1 MIHTELIRS
10 VDILLK
16 KHAEASPNRVAFRD
30 EQREVTYAELLART
44 GRLAGSLQELGLET
58 GERAL
63 IYMDNCV
70 EVVEAYLALPRAGI
84 VAVCANPG
92 SAPSEI
98 AHILS
103 DSQSRVVFTD
113 RAHAETVRGLT
124 SPAGPKIVIVGD
136 GEADDLLLFEDLA
149 NATEAPPARDNL
161 SLDDVSFMLYTSG
174 TTGRRKGVYLTQRGC
189 LWVAAACW
197 APILGLCADDYV
209 LSPLPLFHS
218 YALVMSV
225 TGVLAVG
232 ATERI
237 MRKFSPDQVIGYLK
251 SEDITFVPGVPTM
264 FNYLLQAAGER
275 GLSPKALRMC
285 ISAGAIM
292 PASLN
297 EKFES
302 AFHIPL
308 LDGYGITETST
319 MVTMNWPTGTR
330 KMGSCGLP
338 LPGSTVRLIDPATG
352 DDAAP
357 GGEGE
362 IWVQGPHVA
371 PGYHQFPDATAAAFA
386 GGWYHT
392 GDLAQRDADGFLTIS
407 GRIKELIIRGGENIY
422 PAEVEA
428 ALMLH
433 DSVADAAVVARPHEA
448 LGEVPV
454 AFIVP
459 TGDGLDIEALK
470 AHCATRLAGVKVPS
484 EYVVIDAIPRT
495 GSGKVLRFKLQE
507 RLER

>member
-1 MIHTELIRS
+1 MIHAELIRPIN
-10 VDILLK
+10 VLLES
-16 KHAEASPNRVAFRD
+16 HAKASPSRVAFRD
-30 EQREVTYAELLART
+30 ERREVTYADLLART
-44 GRLAGSLQELGLET
+44 GRLAGGLQALGLET

-63 IYMDNCV
+63 IYMDNRV

-92 SAPSEI
+92 SAPTEL
-98 AHILS
+98 AHILN
-103 DSQSRVVFTD
+103 DSQSRVIFTD
-113 RAHAETVRGLT
+113 RTHLETVRGLA
-124 SPAGPKIVIVGD
+124 SPDGPKIVVVGD
-136 GEADDLLLFEDLA
+136 GADDGVLHFEDL
-149 NATEAPPARDNL
+149 TTTDAPPPRDNL

-174 TTGRRKGVYLTQRGC
+174 TTGQPKGVYLTQRGC
-189 LWVAAACW
+189 LWIAAACW
-197 APILGLCADDYV
+197 APILGLCAEDYV

-237 MRKFSPDQVIGYLK
+237 MSRFSPERVFDYLE
-251 SEDITFVPGVPTM
+251 SEDITFLPGVPTM
-264 FNYLLQAAGER
+264 FNYLLQAAAGR
-275 GLSPKALRMC
+275 GLTTKALRMC

-297 EKFES
+297 EKFEN
-302 AFHIPL
+302 AFHTPL

-352 DDAAP
+352 EDAAP
-357 GGEGE
+357 GVEGE

-371 PGYHQFPDATAAAFA
+371 PGYHQLPDATAAAFA

-392 GDLAQRDADGFLTIS
+392 GDLAQRDEDGFLTIS

-428 ALMLH
+428 ALLVH
-433 DSVADAAVVARPHEA
+433 DAVADAAVVSRPHEA

-459 TGDGLDIEALK
+459 TGDSLDVEALK
-470 AHCATRLAGVKVPS
+470 AHCATRLAGVKVPN

-507 RLER
+507 RLKE

>member
-1 MIHTELIRS
+1 MIHAELIRPLG
-10 VDILLK
+10 DLLAS
-16 KHAEASPNRVAFRD
+16 HAERSPLRIAFRD
-30 EQREVTYAELLART
+30 ERREVTYADLYART
-44 GRLAGSLQELGLET
+44 GRLAGSLQRLGADT
-58 GERAL
+58 GDRAL

-70 EVVEAYLALPRAGI
+70 EVVEAYLGIPRAGL
-84 VAVCANPG
+84 VAVCANPA
-92 SAPSEI
+92 SPTAEI
-98 AHILS
+98 EHILI
-103 DSQSRVVFTD
+103 DSQSRIVITD
-113 RAHAETVRGLT
+113 RAHLSAIRDLATPDGPQIVV
-124 SPAGPKIVIVGD
+124 AGDVDDD
-136 GEADDLLLFEDLA
+136 GVLHFEDLV
-149 NATEAPPARDNL
+149 TSVDAPIARDNL
-161 SLDDVSFMLYTSG
+161 GLDDVSFMLYTSG
-174 TTGRRKGVYLTQRGC
+174 TTGRPKGVYLTQRGC
-189 LWVAAACW
+189 LWIAAACW

-237 MRKFSPDQVIGYLK
+237 MNRFSPERVLEYLE
-251 SEDITFVPGVPTM
+251 SEDITFLPGVPTM
-264 FNYLLQAAGER
+264 FNYLLQAAGGR
-275 GLSPKALRMC
+275 TLATKALRMC

-292 PASLN
+292 PAALN
-297 EKFES
+297 EKFENT
-302 AFHIPL
+302 FHIPL

-352 DDAAP
+352 EDAAS
-357 GGEGE
+357 GAEGE

-371 PGYHQFPDATAAAFA
+371 PGYHRLPDAKAAVFA

-392 GDLAQRDADGFLTIS
+392 GDLARRDADGFLTIS

-433 DSVADAAVVARPHEA
+433 DAVADAAVVSRPHEA

-459 TGDGLDIEALK
+459 TADSLDIEALK
-470 AHCATRLAGVKVPS
+470 AHCATRLAAVKVPD
-484 EYVVIDAIPRT
+484 EYVIIDAIPRT

-507 RLER
+507 RLEK

>member
-1 MIHTELIRS
+1 MIHTELIQPI
-10 VDILLK
+10 DALLK
-16 KHAEASPNRVAFRD
+16 RHAAAAPSRVAFRD
-30 EQREVTYAELLART
+30 ERREATYADLILRT
-44 GRLAGSLQELGLET
+44 GRLAGSLQALGIET

-70 EVVEAYLALPRAGI
+70 EVVEAYLALPRAGL

-92 SAPSEI
+92 SAAAEI
-98 AHILS
+98 EHILS
-103 DSQSRVVFTD
+103 DSQARIVFTD
-113 RAHAETVRGLT
+113 QDHLSVVRALAPPDDVR
-124 SPAGPKIVIVGD
+124 IVVVDGD
-136 GEADDLLLFEDLA
+136 ADDVLQFEDLA
-149 NATEAPPARDNL
+149 KATDVPPARDSL

-174 TTGRRKGVYLTQRGC
+174 TTGRPKGVYLTQRGC
-189 LWVAAACW
+189 LWIAAACW
-197 APILGLCADDYV
+197 APILGLCADDYI

-237 MRKFSPDQVIGYLK
+237 MRKFSPDQVIGYLE
-251 SEDITFVPGVPTM
+251 SEDITFLPGVPTM
-264 FNYLLQAAGER
+264 FNYLLQAAGDR
-275 GLSPKALRMC
+275 GLTPKALRMC

-292 PASLN
+292 PAALN

-352 DDAAP
+352 EDAAP
-357 GGEGE
+357 GAEGE

-371 PGYHQFPDATAAAFA
+371 PGYHQLSEATAAAFA

-392 GDLAQRDADGFLTIS
+392 GDLAQRDEDGFLTIS

-433 DSVADAAVVARPHEA
+433 DSVADAAVVSRPHEA

-459 TGDGLDIEALK
+459 AGDGLDIDALK
-470 AHCATRLAGVKVPS
+470 AHCATRLAAVKVPS

-507 RLER
+507 RLEG